1 MLYSILYVIYI
12 YINQLKM
19 NHRNRGG
26 RSSIQSDCWCR
37 KCARSPGTPERST
50 PRGFALR
57 PFPNGRA
64 SQGDISGELATD
76 INKYIYIYIVYIY
89 ICITITIVYKYW
101 DIYNCTIVYIY
112 IYACKLISI

>member
-1 MLYSILYVIYI
+1 MCNIVFYKHIYIYTLDYVICYLLYYMLNIYIHI
-12 YINQLKM
+12 YINQLNV
-19 NHRNRGG
+19 NHRIRGG
-26 RSSIQSDCWCR
+26 RSSIQSDCWRR

-76 INKYIYIYIVYIY
+76 IYIYIYCVYIY
-89 ICITITIVYKYW
+89 ICVYNY
-101 DIYNCTIVYIY
+101 YYCV
-112 IYACKLISI
+112 

>member
-1 MLYSILYVIYI
+1 MLYIYIRLYYILCLISYVIYIYVICIYI
-12 YINQLKM
+12 YINQLKV
-19 NHRNRGG
+19 NHRIRGG
-26 RSSIQSDCWCR
+26 RSPIQSDCWGR

-76 INKYIYIYIVYIY
+76 IYIYI
-89 ICITITIVYKYW
+89 
-101 DIYNCTIVYIY
+101 
-112 IYACKLISI
+112 

>member
-1 MLYSILYVIYI
+1 MLSIILYAKYI
-12 YINQLKM
+12 YINQLNV
-19 NHRNRGG
+19 NHRIRGG
-26 RSSIQSDCWCR
+26 RSSIQSDCWRR

-76 INKYIYIYIVYIY
+76 IYIYCVYIY
-89 ICITITIVYKYW
+89 VCITITIVYNYW
-101 DIYNCTIVYIY
+101 DIYITITIVYICVY
-112 IYACKLISI
+112 IYMHVN